1 LAEIRAFLFDM
12 DGVIVDSN
20 PLHRESWAEY
30 NRRHGVETTEAM
42 QQRMYGKRNDMIVRD
57 YLGQHLTDA
66 EVFAHGA
73 AEEKLYRELL
83 GPRLTET
90 LVPGLVGFLERYPAM
105 PKAVASNAEP
115 ANIEFVL
122 QKAGLSRFFSVV
134 VDGQQ
139 VANPKPHPDVYL
151 RAADLLGIIAADC
164 VVFEDSLGGVAA
176 GLAAGMRVI
185 GITTTYRE
193 LPGASLLVRDF
204 DDPALEHWLQEAGLD
219 KVQGA

>member
-73 AEEKLYRELL
+73 AKEKLYRELL

>member
-1 LAEIRAFLFDM
+1 M

-20 PLHRESWAEY
+20 PLHRQSWAEY

-57 YLGQHLTDA
+57 YLGQHLNDA

-73 AEEKLYRELL
+73 AKEKLYREML
-83 GPRLTET
+83 GPRLAET
-90 LVPGLVGFLERYPAM
+90 LVPGLTAFLERHPDM

-122 QKAGLSRFFSVV
+122 KEAGLSRFFRFT

-139 VANPKPHPDVYL
+139 VVNPKPHPDVYL
-151 RAADLLGIIAADC
+151 RAAELLGVPPGNC

-176 GLAAGMRVI
+176 GLAAGMPVV
-185 GITTTYRE
+185 GITTTYLD
-193 LPGASLLVRDF
+193 LPGASLMVRDF
-204 DDPALEHWLQEAGLD
+204 DDPALERWLLKENLAG
-219 KVQGA
+219 

>member
-1 LAEIRAFLFDM
+1 
-12 DGVIVDSN
+12 
-20 PLHRESWAEY
+20 
-30 NRRHGVETTEAM
+30 
-42 QQRMYGKRNDMIVRD
+42 
-57 YLGQHLTDA
+57 
-66 EVFAHGA
+66 
-73 AEEKLYRELL
+73 
-83 GPRLTET
+83 
-90 LVPGLVGFLERYPAM
+90 
-105 PKAVASNAEP
+105 
-115 ANIEFVL
+115 
-122 QKAGLSRFFSVV
+122 

>member
-1 LAEIRAFLFDM
+1 MAEIRAFLFDM

-73 AEEKLYRELL
+73 AKEKLYRELL

-204 DDPALEHWLQEAGLD
+204 YDPALEHWLQEAGLD